1 MPLLNQ
7 SPLVRQYRRHR
18 PAGNRKG
25 PGGEKASTFASF
37 SISEI
42 VHIASPCL
50 LFPVCD
56 LEGNEWE
63 EHPQFC
69 LTGEGNSVATKT
81 QQPSAQLPE
90 WHNTLVTNRVMDSG
104 IHRISLLYTLP
115 PNPEIYGRT
124 LVDERT
130 YMRPRLS
137 WCCSV
142 RWYGGGS
149 SFECIEI

>member
-1 MPLLNQ
+1 MRALPRTLP
-7 SPLVRQYRRHR
+7 SLVT
-18 PAGNRKG
+18 G
-25 PGGEKASTFASF
+25 
-37 SISEI
+37 
-42 VHIASPCL
+42 L

-115 PNPEIYGRT
+115 ARKA
-124 LVDERT
+124 
-130 YMRPRLS
+130 RPVGVAIHPKLEGPY
-137 WCCSV
+137 V
-142 RWYGGGS
+142 HV
-149 SFECIEI
+149 